1 LNKAIKEISP
11 PKIVVPKPVSVAEPE
26 PEVNHEDQ
34 LSDADKLNSII
45 DEQQGVIKA
54 LEADNTVMLKVFE
67 SDDRISVLIEK
78 VKKLTELNRVLN
90 EHINEVM
97 NEKEEAIKT
106 ANYWKD
112 KFLTLESELNQATN

>member
-1 LNKAIKEISP
+1 
-11 PKIVVPKPVSVAEPE
+11 
-26 PEVNHEDQ
+26 
-34 LSDADKLNSII
+34 
-45 DEQQGVIKA
+45 
-54 LEADNTVMLKVFE
+54 MLKVFE

>member
-45 DEQQGVIKA
+45 DEQ
-54 LEADNTVMLKVFE
+54 
-67 SDDRISVLIEK
+67 
-78 VKKLTELNRVLN
+78 
-90 EHINEVM
+90 
-97 NEKEEAIKT
+97 
-106 ANYWKD
+106 
-112 KFLTLESELNQATN
+112 